1 MPALARLTAITT
13 QSAAL
18 SSRPTGRLEHFT
30 DDYLVALE
38 TWTHGDFR
46 NLGCLRQLH
55 QTNDN
60 TSNILRLNQ
69 HFRRLGALLHCKN
82 RRLSRSRGSTEK
94 Y

>member
-60 TSNILRLNQ
+60 TSNILRLN
-69 HFRRLGALLHCKN
+69 
-82 RRLSRSRGSTEK
+82 
-94 Y
+94 